1 MNNNQINT
9 SLIDSE
15 TVQIKKN
22 EADSNTNVVINITS
36 SNSATTN
43 DNNIEITNQQEKT
56 KLIQQQLVLLLHA
69 HKCLQKNDADQIC
82 QIPHCSTMRN
92 VLLHMTQCTEN
103 RTCTMAHCDSSR
115 QIIAHWK
122 NCSKAICPV
131 CSPLRSNN
139 NNDVLKNIT
148 DEMRKYL
155 IQKFTQTIFTNRTHN
170 FYKDPCF
177 AYLTVYAIKTEREIF
192 QQANDNKEEYFRLLA
207 EKIYKIQKIFE
218 EKAYLKANNNQLLD

>member
-15 TVQIKKN
+15 IVQTTN
-22 EADSNTNVVINITS
+22 ELAATNNDSINTNLVLNITS
-36 SNSATTN
+36 ASN

-69 HKCLQKNDADQIC
+69 HKCLQENDPDQIC
-82 QIPHCSTMRN
+82 QIPYCSTMRN
-92 VLLHMTQCTEN
+92 ILLHMTQCTEN
-103 RTCTMAHCDSSR
+103 RTCTMAHCNSSR
-115 QIIAHWK
+115 QIIAHWM
-122 NCSKAICPV
+122 NCSKTICPV

-139 NNDVLKNIT
+139 NNNNNNNVLTNIT

-155 IQKFTQTIFTNRTHN
+155 IQKLTQTIFPNKTHN
-170 FYKDPCF
+170 LYKDPCF
-177 AYLTVYAIKTEREIF
+177 AYLTVFAIKTEREIF

-218 EKAYLKANNNQLLD
+218 EKSSHSR